1 MVDNF
6 ETIEKC
12 LLKFT
17 PGSYYKFEAL
27 IRNTDGENDLYC
39 EGMSKTNKNILIKS
53 WWVED
58 WDYYL
63 KIHKEMKHLC
73 DHTGAR
79 LYVNLDRR
87 NLKKTLVAIQNQSQ
101 NLIQQYYVL
110 RGENSPCD
118 LATKTVAR
126 INAHA
131 SSIKESSDR
140 ETRMWMFDIDTNDF
154 ELLRAVQAACY
165 PHEFFT
171 LATKKGWHVC
181 VYKRGFEGI
190 QDIEYRFPYLMEKYE
205 DWSLSENS
213 LGLVYM
219 PDKVALR
226 SV

>member
-1 MVDNF
+1 MIDNF
-6 ETIEKC
+6 DTIEKC
-12 LLKFT
+12 LFKFKS
-17 PGSYYKFEAL
+17 GSYYKFEAL

-63 KIHKEMKHLC
+63 KIRKEMKHLC

-79 LYVNLDRR
+79 LYVALDRK

-110 RGENSPCD
+110 RKEDSPCD
-118 LATKTVAR
+118 LTTKTVAR

-140 ETRMWMFDIDTNDF
+140 ETRMWMFDIDANDF
-154 ELLRAVQAACY
+154 ELLRTIQAACY

-181 VYKRGFEGI
+181 AYKSGFRRMGFDFEE
-190 QDIEYRFPYLMEKYE
+190 QFPYLKERSE
-205 DWSLSENS
+205 DWSLQENA
-213 LGLVYM
+213 LGLVYFS
-219 PDKVALR
+219 DKVKGF
-226 SV
+226 

>member
-1 MVDNF
+1 MIDNF
-6 ETIEKC
+6 ETIENN
-12 LLKFT
+12 LLQFQT
-17 PGSYYKFEAL
+17 GSYYKFEAL
-27 IRNTDGENDLYC
+27 VRNTDGENDLYC

-53 WWVED
+53 WWIED
-58 WDYYL
+58 LDYYN
-63 KIHKEMKHLC
+63 KVKKEMRHLC

-79 LYVNLDRR
+79 LYVTLDRK
-87 NLKKTLVAIQNQSQ
+87 NLKKTLVAIQNQAL
-101 NLIQQYYVL
+101 NLMTQYYVM
-110 RGENSPCD
+110 RGENSSVD

-154 ELLRAVQAACY
+154 HLLETIQAACY
-165 PHEFFT
+165 PHSFFT

-190 QDIEYRFPYLMEKYE
+190 RDIEYRFPYLKEKYE
-205 DWSLSENS
+205 DWSLAENA

-219 PDKVALR
+219 SDKVVLR
-226 SV
+226 SL